1 MSDTGWGVVL
11 LVADLGGRAPHQR
24 PPMETPV
31 TIVIDPDTREL
42 EQTEPDDDD
51 VDPDDLEYVDPDP
64 YPARRGWD
72 I

>member
-1 MSDTGWGVVL
+1 
-11 LVADLGGRAPHQR
+11 
-24 PPMETPV
+24 METPV

-42 EQTEPDDDD
+42 EQAEPDVDD

>member
-1 MSDTGWGVVL
+1 M
-11 LVADLGGRAPHQR
+11 
-24 PPMETPV
+24 

-42 EQTEPDDDD
+42 EQAEPDDD